1 MSDYC
6 YDERTKMTHSI
17 HAIRN
22 ILTLF
27 ASYSDEIDIWI
38 QVDAFD
44 DNIEKII
51 PLQKINHLNLDNMLS
66 LLKKMRPR
74 NGTNIELALNNA
86 FKEIQLFKE
95 KNPDYLITH
104 IFTTDGNSTTGT
116 SNIYSL
122 SSLLDTEIKNIFI

>member
-1 MSDYC
+1 LCDSA
-6 YDERTKMTHSI
+6 S
-17 HAIRN
+17 AASAAS
-22 ILTLF
+22 LF

-74 NGTNIELALNNA
+74 KYTKRRLSPYMSRFRAL
-86 FKEIQLFKE
+86 KQ
-95 KNPDYLITH
+95 H
-104 IFTTDGNSTTGT
+104 I
-116 SNIYSL
+116 
-122 SSLLDTEIKNIFI
+122 